1 MIKKAKKALILIL
14 SIFLFSSCTYRS
26 LVNVQKPQGESV
38 SITISDNNAKYD
50 GELLTVAD
58 SALFLAYD
66 AKLLK
71 ISLSKIKSVFV
82 HGFDLTSQKIAV
94 MIPLVLVDALM
105 VDALRGS
112 ELENSAWAVSF
123 GALMPITVYTF
134 ITSGPKVSFSSP
146 LDNGHIKKLNLYSR
160 YPQGLSAEQWKKLLQ
175 FYTQE
180 DFLTLSSVLK

>member
-1 MIKKAKKALILIL
+1 MIKKALILIL
-14 SIFLFSSCTYRS
+14 SISLFASCTYRS

-105 VDALRGS
+105 AS

-175 FYTQE
+175 FYAQE

>member
-1 MIKKAKKALILIL
+1 MIKKALILIL
-14 SIFLFSSCTYRS
+14 GIFLFSSCTYRS
-26 LVNVQKPQGESV
+26 LVNVQKSQGESV

-58 SALFLAYD
+58 SALFLVYD
-66 AKLLK
+66 TKLLE

-82 HGFDLTSQKIAV
+82 HGFDLTNRKFAV

-105 VDALRGS
+105 AS
-112 ELENSAWAVSF
+112 TIENSAWAVSF
-123 GALMPITVYTF
+123 GALIPITIYTF

-175 FYTQE
+175 FYAQE
-180 DFLTLSSVLK
+180 DFLKLSSVLK